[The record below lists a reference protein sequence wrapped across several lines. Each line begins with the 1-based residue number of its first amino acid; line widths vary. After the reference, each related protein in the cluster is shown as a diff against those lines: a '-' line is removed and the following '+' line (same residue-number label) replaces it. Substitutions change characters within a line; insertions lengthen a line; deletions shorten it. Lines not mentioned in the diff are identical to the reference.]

1 MGFDVP
7 PPVPALE
14 VSIASRGYSKGV
26 AQTDGPQVV
35 VRPEVTFGG
44 LRIAAYGKNVTSSQ
58 FDGEIGVSIGY
69 KRVFGKTELAG
80 SATVKRLVDAGPCAD
95 TSALELNVTVARS
108 RGAFKP
114 KVSLT
119 YSPDDLAATGRSAF
133 WEAGSTYQLDKNFSL
148 QAGIGIRSRTGG
160 ANYTSF
166 TAAATRSIGRRFTI
180 EVRLYDTNRDAIGDY
195 YRRRAIVSLRAR
207 I

>member
-1 MGFDVP
+1 MGFDLP
-7 PPVPALE
+7 PPVPTLE
-14 VSIASRGYSKGV
+14 MNIASRGYSKGV
-26 AQTDGPQVV
+26 AQTDGPQIV

-69 KRVFGKTELAG
+69 KIAFEKTELAG
-80 SATVKRLVDAGPCAD
+80 SATVKHLVDANPGAD
-95 TSALELNVTVARS
+95 TSAIELNVSIARS
-108 RGAFKP
+108 WGAFKP
-114 KVSLT
+114 KVGLT

-133 WEAGSTYQLDKNFSL
+133 WEAGSTYQLNKNFSL

-160 ANYTSF
+160 VDYTSF
-166 TAAATRSIGRRFTI
+166 TAAATQSIGRRFTA
-180 EVRLYDTNRDAIGDY
+180 EVRLYDTNRDGIGDY
-195 YRRRAIVSLRAR
+195 YGRRVIVSLRAR